1 MKWKLSRVLKRKP
14 RGGRRS
20 SSCSQVRKARG
31 VARRV
36 VSGKGKLLL
45 LTAWLGAG
53 KRGGKGERGVGD
65 SVDLAAGSWQPL
77 DNAQVF
83 RWHV

>member
-31 VARRV
+31 VARR